1 MFYILIYGSSS
12 MTVFI
17 CQNLF
22 NYILKK
28 GNCYYTQIVT
38 QNLNFLK
45 ASKEKKQMQEDY
57 PFSLRSD
64 KFMISLNPPI
74 GDNIQ

>member
-12 MTVFI
+12 TTVFI
-17 CQNLF
+17 CQNLL

-28 GNCYYTQIVT
+28 GKCYYMQIVP

-45 ASKEKKQMQEDY
+45 ASKKKKADAGRL
-57 PFSLRSD
+57 S
-64 KFMISLNPPI
+64 
-74 GDNIQ
+74 IQP